1 MDDSESGTLKEEL
14 NIDIKG
20 AITKVIYD
28 MLKMKYFK
36 NEPVYSGNS
45 LNYARHEEAIKQKL
59 INNGFINYNANT
71 KSEKNLRQWETNPKI
86 LSHIPINSFIEQP
99 FGTNGNPDFL
109 VKINDNLIIAIEAK
123 SCKLYTPVFNSCIP
137 KSNYIYV
144 FCSEKY
150 NQTTIFMGYS
160 VLDDTR
166 IQILEEHIAEARKKD
181 EELNKKLLEYDSS
194 HRGFSYYTRPM
205 IKQSGT
211 SDKTNYFTH
220 KFRESV
226 EQEVFNFLDKKI
238 IESKINY

>member
-1 MDDSESGTLKEEL
+1 MEYSVSGAEKEEL
-14 NIDIKG
+14 NIHIKH
-20 AITKVIYD
+20 AITKVMHDI
-28 MLKMKYFK
+28 LEMKYYK
-36 NEPVYSGNS
+36 NEPVYSGTS
-45 LNYARHEEAIKQKL
+45 HYCAGHEDAIKQKL
-59 INNGFINYNANT
+59 INNGFIKYTANT
-71 KSEKNLRQWETNPKI
+71 KSEPNLRQWETNPRI

-123 SCKLYTPVFNSCIP
+123 SCQLYTPVFNSCIP

-144 FCSEKY
+144 FCSGKY

-160 VLDDTR
+160 VLDDFT
-166 IQILEEHIAEARKKD
+166 IQLLEEHIAEARKKD

-205 IKQSGT
+205 IQQSGT

-220 KFRESV
+220 KCRGSV

-238 IESKINY
+238 IESNVNY